1 MSTIPAAIDALVDV
15 CRAALP
21 DARVDDG
28 PTVEPYE
35 RDEDGTTT
43 GVSVG
48 WDADSPAVDAD
59 LDREQS
65 DGMGTDME
73 IYRIYSSMFVSH
85 GDAATPPLR
94 VACFANYEAIK
105 AHLRA
110 RHPLVPGVLVAR
122 MAVVDFEIGPIEGG
136 WEGRLRF
143 AVEVTAFDR
152 S

>member
-1 MSTIPAAIDALVDV
+1 MIIPDAVDAFVDV

-35 RDEDGTTT
+35 RDADGSTT
-43 GVSVG
+43 GVSVA
-48 WDADSPAVDAD
+48 WDADGPAVDVD

-65 DGMGTDME
+65 DGMGSDYVTF
-73 IYRIYSSMFVSH
+73 RVYSTLFKSH
-85 GDAATPPLR
+85 GDAETRSLR
-94 VACFANYEAIK
+94 VGAFEDYEAIK
-105 AHLRA
+105 KTLRA

-122 MAVVDFEIGPIEGG
+122 MMTVDYEVRPIEGG
-136 WEGRLRF
+136 WDGRLRF

-152 S
+152 